1 MAKRC
6 FVLFRTGS
14 PHKEWE
20 TMTIPLPKDKAIA
33 FFKNRKGMYHEGD
46 LIVVEEIDDE
56 GS

>member
-20 TMTIPLPKDKAIA
+20 TMTVPLPKDKAIA
-33 FFKNRKGMYHEGD
+33 FFKNRKGMYWEGD
-46 LIVVEEIDDE
+46 LMVVEEIDA
-56 GS
+56 